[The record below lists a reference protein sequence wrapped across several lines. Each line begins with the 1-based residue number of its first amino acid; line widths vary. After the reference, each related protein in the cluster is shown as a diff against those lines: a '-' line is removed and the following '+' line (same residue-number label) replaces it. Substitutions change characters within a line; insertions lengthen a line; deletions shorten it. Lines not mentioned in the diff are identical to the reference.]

1 MLIWRNCCLK
11 PMSKNSVFE
20 ELIVRRLTDMQ
31 EAIRVY
37 LKRILQARDVY
48 IKIRRIER
56 EKELCVICIE
66 VMV

>member
-1 MLIWRNCCLK
+1 
-11 PMSKNSVFE
+11 MSKNSVFE